1 MNKISSVQVPLLVQ
15 KLLKDCRGNVKD
27 PIHIRQSLKNSI
39 LTDYSNLYWLLVEN
53 DFEKYG
59 IKRIHKTEAI
69 PIFLIH
75 IIKKSPEHDLLRG
88 SFVSSRSQTLPLTRD
103 SLFGN
108 VKIKPGLPNT
118 AFPNKQT
125 V

>member
-1 MNKISSVQVPLLVQ
+1 LKSST
-15 KLLKDCRGNVKD
+15 
-27 PIHIRQSLKNSI
+27 
-39 LTDYSNLYWLLVEN
+39 LTDYSNFYWLLVEN

>member
-1 MNKISSVQVPLLVQ
+1 MPLLVQ

-27 PIHIRQSLKNSI
+27 PIHIRQSLKSST
-39 LTDYSNLYWLLVEN
+39 LTDYSNFYWLLVEN

-75 IIKKSPEHDLLRG
+75 IIKKSPEHDLLRECG
-88 SFVSSRSQTLPLTRD
+88 VVDPSLRS
-103 SLFGN
+103 G
-108 VKIKPGLPNT
+108 
-118 AFPNKQT
+118 
-125 V
+125 